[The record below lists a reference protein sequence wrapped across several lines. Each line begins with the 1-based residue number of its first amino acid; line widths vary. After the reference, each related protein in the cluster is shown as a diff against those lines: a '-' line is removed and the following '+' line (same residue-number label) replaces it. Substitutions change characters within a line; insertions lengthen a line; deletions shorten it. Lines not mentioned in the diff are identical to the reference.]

1 MMLGRKHGILTPV
14 ETLAVPA
21 PELEPEPPVT

>member
-14 ETLAVPA
+14 ETIATPA
-21 PELEPEPPVT
+21 PTPEADAALT